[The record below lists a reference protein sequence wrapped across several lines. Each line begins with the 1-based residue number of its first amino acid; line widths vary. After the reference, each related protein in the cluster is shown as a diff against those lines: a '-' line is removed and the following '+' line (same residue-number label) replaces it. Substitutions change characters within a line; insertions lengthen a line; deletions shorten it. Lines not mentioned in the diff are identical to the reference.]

1 MEPEYTVEELE
12 NWIIGNADQKGSADF
27 NLMVEEYDRLLAQ
40 GQSNITPPP
49 EADPTQELGFLAG
62 IGESIT
68 GNLRETPE
76 VLTLPKAGQ
85 MPELNLF
92 RTTSVPRAFLAT
104 LGTAMGDTE
113 EMAKVIRTQFP
124 NVELRFDNKNN
135 PILRSAIDNKE
146 YVIAPGFDLGDIF
159 RAGETA
165 AIYGLTKGKGYLG
178 TALQAGATQ
187 TTYEAGQTA
196 LGGEFDTGEIVGAT
210 FFSPIM
216 LGLSNLAKSGY
227 NRFVTRF
234 LNKEAPPAPT
244 APAMSDE
251 EIVELAVSAARGN
264 ATAQATLAE
273 LGLPDE
279 ATLAA
284 AKRLGIEEFLQPDHL
299 ASNQVYIEIAQAAK
313 SEAASAVGAAEKEG
327 LEKVAKRAVD
337 LVDELGGVS
346 DLSMVNRNVYKKITG
361 MIDELQ
367 VSENKLWESLRE
379 KIGNPRTNPERTLR
393 YLESRIAEVGGD
405 VDQLLPLE
413 KKVWEA
419 LKPKEVTGKVGGDRI
434 ILEEVG
440 PTYVLL
446 DQWRR
451 EVGLAT
457 KGRGAYADTQQGLAK
472 KLYGLMRNDVQD
484 VAEEAGAGNLLQQT
498 LDTSRILMGLENDS
512 MSLFGKQ
519 LQRSLVP
526 EINGAVQAMSRGD
539 ATRFIQLMEAIPPEM
554 RREVTLSSMM
564 SAFTKGVKNEAFNFN
579 DYAKWYGGLLR
590 NREAKVVLDR
600 ALGPEARQ
608 MFNSLYVVS
617 KGVNRSLQQ
626 KIRTGR
632 PRAVLDAM
640 NNSDKFIAKL
650 FEASKRSAVGLP
662 IEAGFSLVGLPMGY
676 GMAGAISSAVT
687 ATGARKETVK
697 MLGEVISSPS
707 FLNMIDQAGTAQEA
721 EAARRLANS
730 TPFKQFMRDVN
741 LPADDAVNFIIS
753 TFQAPRAGIQGSE
766 ASEIEAPEPT
776 PTPPPQARVQPP
788 APPTRGIPGMGGAT
802 PGAAPAPSPT
812 AQGPQVASQS
822 SREMLK
828 SLFPMDTLLG

>member
-12 NWIIGNADQKGSADF
+12 NWIIGHADQKGSADF

-40 GQSNITPPP
+40 EQPITAPRP
-49 EADPTQELGFLAG
+49 EADPRQELGFFAG

-85 MPELNLF
+85 MPELNIF
-92 RTTSVPRAFLAT
+92 RTTSIPRSFLAA

-124 NVELRFDNKNN
+124 NVEVRFDSKNN
-135 PILRSAIDNKE
+135 PILRSAIDDKE
-146 YVIAPGFDLGDIF
+146 YIIAPGFDLGDIF

-165 AIYGLTKGKGYLG
+165 AIFALTKGRGFLG
-178 TALQAGATQ
+178 TALQGGATQ
-187 TTYEAGQTA
+187 TVYETGQTA
-196 LGGEFDTGEIVGAT
+196 LGGEFDPEEVVGAT
-210 FFSPIM
+210 VLPPLM
-216 LGLSNLAKSGY
+216 LGLSNLAKAGY

-234 LNKEAPPAPT
+234 LNKEAPPAPD
-244 APAMSDE
+244 APVMSDE
-251 EIVELAVSAARGN
+251 EIVDLAIRAARGN

-284 AKRLGIEEFLQPDHL
+284 ARRLGIEEFLQPDHL

-313 SEAASAVGAAEKEG
+313 SEAASVVGAAEKEG

-346 DLSMVNRNVYKKITG
+346 DLSMTSRNVYKKITG
-361 MIDELQ
+361 MIEELQ
-367 VSENKLWESLRE
+367 GKEDALWTSLRE
-379 KIGNPRTNPERTLR
+379 KIGNPTTNPERTLR
-393 YLESRIAEVGGD
+393 YLENRIVEVGGNAKD
-405 VDQLLPLE
+405 LLPLE
-413 KKVWEA
+413 RKVWNA
-419 LKPKEVTGKVGGDRI
+419 LKPRQVTGKVGGDDI
-434 ILEEVG
+434 VLEEVG
-440 PTYVLL
+440 PTYALL
-446 DQWRR
+446 DQWRK

-457 KGRGAYADTQQGLAK
+457 QGKGAYADTQVGLAK
-472 KLYGLMRNDVQD
+472 KLYGLMRNDVAD
-484 VAEEAGAGNLLQQT
+484 VAEEAGAGNLLRET
-498 LDTSRILMGLENDS
+498 IDTSRILMALENDS
-512 MSLFGKQ
+512 IALFGKKVQ
-519 LQRSLVP
+519 NSLVP
-526 EINGAVQAMSRGD
+526 EINDAIQAMSRGD
-539 ATRFIQLMEAIPPEM
+539 ATRFVSLMNAVPPEM
-554 RREVTLSSMM
+554 RRQVAISSML
-564 SAFTKGVKNEAFNFN
+564 SAFTRGVKNEAFNFN

-617 KGVNRSLQQ
+617 KGINRSLQQ

-640 NNSDKFIAKL
+640 NNSDKLIAKL
-650 FEASKRSAVGLP
+650 FEATKRSAVGLP
-662 IEAGFSLVGLPMGY
+662 IEVGLSFFGVPMGY
-676 GMAGAISSAVT
+676 GMTGAITSAIT
-687 ATGARKETVK
+687 ATGTRKETVK
-697 MLGEVISSPS
+697 VLGEVISSPS

-721 EAARRLANS
+721 EAARALANS
-730 TPFKQFMRDVN
+730 TPFKRFMREVN

-753 TFQAPRAGIQGSE
+753 TFQAPRAAIQGSE
-766 ASEIEAPEPT
+766 ASEIEAPQPT
-776 PTPPPQARVQPP
+776 PAPPPQARVQPP
-788 APPTRGIPGMGGAT
+788 APPTRGVPGMGGT
-802 PGAAPAPSPT
+802 PTPAPGPV
-812 AQGPQVASQS
+812 AQGPQVASQG

-828 SLFPMDTLLG
+828 SLFPFDTTIA